1 MKSKFCILILL
12 LILITSC
19 AVNPVT
25 GKKEI
30 SFMSEKQEIALGKQS
45 DPQII
50 ASMGLYEDEALQKF
64 ITEKGMQMAKIS
76 HRPNL
81 PYEFKVVDSPVVN
94 AFAVPGGFIYFTRG
108 IMAHFNNEAEF
119 AGVLGHEIGHV
130 TARHSAKQQTKA
142 TLAQLG
148 FVVGVVVSKDF
159 RNFAQE
165 AQQGLGLLLLKF
177 GRDMESQS
185 DKLGVE
191 YSTEIGYDSH
201 HMANF
206 FKTLSRMRPEGSEQ
220 IPTFLSTHPDPANRF
235 QNVNQMSDEIQKDL
249 ANKDLKVN
257 RDSYLRMIDGMTY
270 GEDPKQGY
278 VDANTFYHPVLK
290 FQFPVPGGWQVANS
304 PQQVQMAPQDG
315 KSMMIFTLA
324 PEKSLAEAAQAALEK
339 NQLTKVEQKNIT
351 VNGLPAIGLVSDQ
364 VPDANAQQ
372 QGAKPLRIMSYFIQ
386 YNNLIYVFHGL
397 STKEDFRS
405 YVNVFKG
412 TMGQFKELK
421 DQSKINVEA
430 DRIRV
435 VKVSKAMTLQQALN
449 GYNMPTD
456 RHREISILN
465 SMELNQQLPANT
477 LIKII
482 AKGGA

>member
-1 MKSKFCILILL
+1 MKSNFCFLLFILF
-12 LILITSC
+12 TSC

-25 GKKEI
+25 GKKEL
-30 SFMSEKQEIALGKQS
+30 SFMSEKQEIALGQQS

-50 ASMGLYEDEALQKF
+50 ASMGLYEDDQLQQF
-64 ITEKGMQMAKIS
+64 ITSRGLEMAKIS

-165 AQQGLGLLLLKF
+165 AQQGLGLLLLKY
-177 GRDMESQS
+177 GRDMETQS
-185 DKLGVE
+185 DELGVQ
-191 YSTEIGYDSH
+191 YSTEVGYDSH

-220 IPTFLSTHPDPANRF
+220 IPTFMSTHPDPANRF
-235 QNVNQMSDEIQKDL
+235 QNVNAMSDEIQKDIP
-249 ANKDLKVN
+249 NKNLKVN
-257 RDSYLRMIDGMTY
+257 RDSYLRMIDGLTY

-278 VDANTFYHPVLK
+278 VDGNTFYHPVLK

-315 KSMMIFTLA
+315 KSLMVFTLA
-324 PEKSLAEAAQAALEK
+324 PQQTLEAAASASLEENGLTLVEKK
-339 NQLTKVEQKNIT
+339 NLT
-351 VNGLPAIGLVSDQ
+351 VNGLPAIGMVADQ
-364 VPDANAQQ
+364 IPTAEQTQ
-372 QGAKPLRIMSYFIQ
+372 QGAKALRVMSYFIS

-397 STKEDFRS
+397 STKEDFTG

-412 TMGQFKELK
+412 TMAQFKPLT
-421 DQSKINVEA
+421 DPAKINVEA
-430 DRIRV
+430 DRIRIV
-435 VKVSKAMTLQQALN
+435 NVSKAMTLQQALN
-449 GYNMPTD
+449 GYSMPSN
-456 RHREISILN
+456 RHEEIAILN
-465 SMELNQQLPANT
+465 SMELNQTLPANT

-482 AKGGA
+482 AKGGT